1 MWVSYLHIGV
11 PIKTCLHKLKMRRK
25 STISRE
31 QKRINANGLE
41 LSFFS
46 KGASWWTRHDGSP
59 RFTRTCGKFVESIW
73 YDFRSCYPKDLLSV
87 TLTWK
92 IIAYVRQIWQLYFT
106 IPIYPCIHHPY
117 LVNMRMMVGAQQ
129 REPRVPLCPHC
140 AQGLLKVYLAN
151 HVKLKM

>member
-11 PIKTCLHKLKMRRK
+11 PIKTCLHELKMRRK
-25 STISRE
+25 SRISRE
-31 QKRINANGLE
+31 QKRINANDLK
-41 LSFFS
+41 LSFSS

-87 TLTWK
+87 TLTWE